1 MRLEEFV
8 ELQKIYHECTK
19 IHKAYHPDKPV
30 YRAECERSKGY
41 LYSIGLIASG
51 SIGTYKD
58 FDLIAT
64 VLNNLPELL
73 EAYAE
78 KHVMPLL
85 TFEPHI
91 KEKSINE
98 LRKERNNESKL

>member
-1 MRLEEFV
+1 MTSEEFAKLQ
-8 ELQKIYHECTK
+8 ELYHDCTK

-30 YRAECERSKGY
+30 YRAKCERSKGY

-58 FDLIAT
+58 FDLIAFA
-64 VLNNLPELL
+64 LNNLPELL

-78 KHVMPLL
+78 KHKLPVLQ
-85 TFEPHI
+85 FESFD
-91 KEKSINE
+91 KDKGS
-98 LRKERNNESKL
+98 